1 VVKKSLVISNAILV
15 GALSRGIR
23 AGMTAGLVLLIAEC
37 AASLALDGSIF
48 APPRLAA
55 SAILGPGA
63 LSPLYPIPGPFIL
76 GIIVFL
82 LLGGLYGGLLALA
95 LDRRGSRPGTAIILA
110 TSAAYAAVIWIV
122 NGLTVG
128 PLLFFQVAVLD
139 LLWQGFVAH
148 VLCFGLVLGI
158 LLARDWSR

>member
-1 VVKKSLVISNAILV
+1 MKRALFLSNPMLIS
-15 GALSRGIR
+15 ALTRGIR
-23 AGMTAGLVLLIAEC
+23 AGIAAGMVLLVTEC
-37 AASLALDGSIF
+37 AASVALGGSIF

-63 LSPLYPIPGPFIL
+63 LSPLYPIPGPVVL
-76 GIIVFL
+76 GIVLFW

-95 LDRRGSRPGTAIILA
+95 LGRRGSRPRTPVILA

-122 NGLTVG
+122 NGLTIG
-128 PLLFFQVAVLD
+128 PLLFFQVAILD

-148 VLCFGLVLGI
+148 VLGFGLVLGF
-158 LLARDWSR
+158 LLSRDWSS